1 MKQRKFQCFSASVE
15 AVISA
20 DSILLIA
27 DVLLVFNFFFSIS
40 ALGIISFFINII
52 CREILAMQQK

>member
-20 DSILLIA
+20 NSILLVA
-27 DVLLVFNFFFSIS
+27 DVLLVFNFFSIS

>member
-27 DVLLVFNFFFSIS
+27 DVLLVLTFFSIS

>member
-1 MKQRKFQCFSASVE
+1 MKQRKFQRFSASVE

-27 DVLLVFNFFFSIS
+27 DVLLTFFSIS

>member
-1 MKQRKFQCFSASVE
+1 MKRRKFQCFSASVE

-20 DSILLIA
+20 DSILLIT
-27 DVLLVFNFFFSIS
+27 DVLLVFNFFSIS
-40 ALGIISFFINII
+40 ALGIISFSINII

>member
-1 MKQRKFQCFSASVE
+1 MKQRNFQCFSASVE

-20 DSILLIA
+20 DSLLLFA
-27 DVLLVFNFFFSIS
+27 DVLLVFNFFSIG

>member
-27 DVLLVFNFFFSIS
+27 DVLLVFNFFFHQCSWYYQF
-40 ALGIISFFINII
+40 LY
-52 CREILAMQQK
+52 

>member
-1 MKQRKFQCFSASVE
+1 MKRRKFQCFSASVE

-20 DSILLIA
+20 DSILLIT
-27 DVLLVFNFFFSIS
+27 DVLLVFNFFLFN
-40 ALGIISFFINII
+40 SFFINII